1 MSPTEEY
8 RARLAAR
15 RAEFDRAQRLFTR
28 IGNLRL
34 AAGVL
39 FVVAAWL
46 VFGQGWI
53 SPWWI
58 APPVAIF
65 AVLALLHEREVRR
78 GASASRS
85 VSFYESGLA
94 RIEDRWHGKGHGAAA
109 MLDPAHLYAADL
121 DLFGP
126 GSLFEL
132 LNTTRTQ
139 IGERKLADWLLA
151 PTSLDEA
158 RARQLAVDELRP
170 ALDLR
175 EQLALLG
182 HDARAAMNPQALLP
196 WAARPPIH
204 FNPITRPLA
213 FVLAAATLAAL
224 VAYFAGLTRLTP
236 FLALLL
242 IELTWLFFQWP
253 KIRTVIEP
261 VESPARDLALFGAVL
276 HRIESAPFQSPWL
289 VSLKTAIETGGVP
302 ASVRIARLSRLV
314 QRLDWA
320 RNQLFAPI
328 AILLLWQAH
337 IAVAIEH
344 WRAVNAAYIAQWLDA
359 AGSFEALCALA
370 AFAYEHPAYPFPEL
384 LDGPPL
390 LDASQLAHPL
400 LPASAT
406 PNDLR
411 LDAALRL
418 LIVSGSNMSG
428 KSTLL
433 RAAGVNA
440 VLAWAG
446 APVRAARFRI
456 SPLQVGASI
465 RIVDSLQDGR
475 SRFFAEI
482 TRLRQLVDRA
492 GQNPPLFFL
501 IDEMLSGTNSHDRR
515 IGAEAVLK
523 TLVEQGALGMV
534 TTHDLALA
542 EIAQS
547 FPALARNVHFED
559 ELRDGTLHFDYR
571 LRDGIVKRSN
581 ALDLMRGLGLS
592 V

>member
-1 MSPTEEY
+1 MDPAAEY
-8 RARLAAR
+8 RSRLAPR
-15 RAEFDRAQRLFTR
+15 RAAFERAQRHFTR

-34 AAGVL
+34 AAGGL

-58 APPVAIF
+58 APPVTLFAALAI
-65 AVLALLHEREVRR
+65 LLKRESKRCT
-78 GASASRS
+78 SASRLIA
-85 VSFYESGLA
+85 FYESGIA
-94 RIEDRWHGKGHGAAA
+94 RIEDRWQGKGRGGAA

-121 DLFGP
+121 DLFAA

-132 LNTTRTQ
+132 LNTTRTP

-151 PTSLDEA
+151 PAALDEA
-158 RARQLAVDELRP
+158 RARQRAVEELRP
-170 ALDLR
+170 QLDLR
-175 EQLALLG
+175 EDLALLG
-182 HDARAAMNPQALLP
+182 HDARAAMSPQALLP
-196 WAARPPIH
+196 WIARPAVH
-204 FNPITRPLA
+204 FSAATRPLA
-213 FVLAAATLAAL
+213 FLLATATLSAL
-224 VAYFAGLTRLTP
+224 IAYFAGFTRLTP
-236 FLALLL
+236 FLAILL
-242 IELTWLFFQWP
+242 IELGWLFFQWP
-253 KIRTVIEP
+253 KIRSVLEL
-261 VESPARDLALFGAVL
+261 VEAPSRDLALFGAVL
-276 HRIESAPFQSPWL
+276 HRIESEPFQSPWL
-289 VSLKTAIETGGVP
+289 IALKTGVETGGVP
-302 ASVRIARLSRLV
+302 ASTRIARLSRLV

-337 IAVAIEH
+337 IAVAIER
-344 WRAVNAAYIAQWLDA
+344 WRAINGPSIAQWLDA

-370 AFAYEHPAYPFPEL
+370 GYAYEHPACPFPEL
-384 LDGPPL
+384 VDGAPI
-390 LDASQLAHPL
+390 LDAEGLAHPL
-400 LPASAT
+400 LPASAIG
-406 PNDLR
+406 NDLR

-418 LIVSGSNMSG
+418 VIVSGSNMSG

-440 VLAWAG
+440 VLAFAG
-446 APVRAARFRI
+446 APVRAARLRV

-482 TRLRQLVDRA
+482 TRLRQLVDHA
-492 GQNPPLFFL
+492 GRFPPLFFL

-523 TLVEQGALGMV
+523 TLVDQGALGMV

-547 FPALARNVHFED
+547 FPGLARNVHFED

-571 LRDGIVKRSN
+571 LRDGVVKRSN